1 MGVPLPQALL
11 AQGQKAS
18 TEETHAVALKALLAQ
33 GGKMRKFISG
43 GIEGAEGEEIAPK
56 NFKSQAMPEKA
67 L

>member
-1 MGVPLPQALL
+1 MPCDHVLL
-11 AQGQKAS
+11 TSKLS
-18 TEETHAVALKALLAQ
+18 PSVR
-33 GGKMRKFISG
+33 GKMRKFISG